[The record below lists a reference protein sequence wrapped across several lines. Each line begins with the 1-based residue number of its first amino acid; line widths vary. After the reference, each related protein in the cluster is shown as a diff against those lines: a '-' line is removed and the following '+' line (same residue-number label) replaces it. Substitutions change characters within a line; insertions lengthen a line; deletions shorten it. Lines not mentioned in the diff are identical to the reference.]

1 VSPLVLYKFRAYSSD
16 PDSTER
22 KWVRQTIFEGKIRF
36 AKVSELNDPFEGRP
50 YLVPKHSDPVA
61 QAKEIYANVLQDAYA
76 EGLRGQAA
84 EEQARFET
92 VAMMNPAV
100 PQEARQRALIEV
112 INENFW
118 VYCASATREPILM
131 WSHYADGHR
140 GLALHFDARLPP
152 FDRYLFEVDYGEE
165 YPEYPFPAAQTDV
178 STSEAARALLYT
190 KAPGWRYEEE
200 FRSIRVIEPGPGR
213 DMGLTWD
220 GQIATLSAPAL
231 VGVTL
236 GAAMPGDVASELVR
250 EITDVRPSLEIWQAR
265 VKDRE
270 YGLNFH
276 RIR

>member
-1 VSPLVLYKFRAYSSD
+1 VRPSILYKFRAYSSE
-16 PDSTER
+16 DSRER
-22 KWVRQTIFEGKIRF
+22 EWVRKAIFEGKIRF

-76 EGLRGQAA
+76 EGLTGQAA
-84 EEQARFET
+84 EEQARRET
-92 VAMMNPAV
+92 TAVMNPAV
-100 PQEARQRALIEV
+100 PQELRQRALIEV

-118 VYCASATREPILM
+118 VYCACATREPILM

-152 FDRYLFEVDYGEE
+152 FVRYLFEVDYREE
-165 YPEYPFPAAQTDV
+165 YPEYRFPAAQTDV
-178 STSEAARALLYT
+178 ATSEEARALLFR

-220 GQIATLSAPAL
+220 GQIATLSASAL

-236 GAAMPGDVASELVR
+236 GAAMPENVASELAR
-250 EITDVRPSLEIWQAR
+250 EITDVRPSLEVWRAR
-265 VKDRE
+265 VKDRQ
-270 YGLNFH
+270 YGLDFH